1 MILRLLPL
9 QGTGSW
15 HCGAA
20 SLRRFA
26 ANDSQAPPVTGD
38 LDLEFRVAGTS
49 WPAGPTALTRRSTIG
64 LSTESRLVNHETVLA
79 IRTRRPGGR
88 PLAFCKQPILT
99 TVFNL
104 SWIRI
109 FNRTVNC
116 FRFEPLLEHFQCR
129 NASAHEGAGRPR
141 VSLSVRSGRATSAVF
156 GPRCTPRASV
166 RNDAILYT
174 DQEAG
179 PHLKM
184 RPSKIPVFEKVGDCN
199 NACSLY

>member
-99 TVFNL
+99 VFNL

-116 FRFEPLLEHFQCR
+116 FRFEPLLEHFQFSNPPKR
-129 NASAHEGAGRPR
+129 LGARRGGPATRLLER
-141 VSLSVRSGRATSAVF
+141 QVRARHVGSFWPPMHPQSIGAK
-156 GPRCTPRASV
+156 RCDLV
-166 RNDAILYT
+166 Y
-174 DQEAG
+174 
-179 PHLKM
+179 
-184 RPSKIPVFEKVGDCN
+184 
-199 NACSLY
+199 